1 LTEDLPVYFHPN
13 KADEMAAA
21 MISITTAEEQTRQRL
36 KQLSLQSKIDPQN
49 IASQLIQTYSDLR
62 KS

>member
-21 MISITTAEEQTRQRL
+21 MISMTTAEEQTRQRL
-36 KQLSLQSKIDPQN
+36 KQSRLQSKIDPQN

-62 KS
+62 